1 MQYFSTCRFSLGN
14 KPIFGYD
21 RLSVISYRSTVIRIS
36 YHGNSIN
43 QAQIPNMK
51 LSGYTLFNN
60 TPIEIALH
68 DDRVQSIR
76 EVTAAESNIQ
86 ITPAPIDIQVN
97 GFAGFDLNVATVTP
111 ADVCA
116 VVRALW
122 RVGTGFL
129 CPTVVT
135 ASFEGISN
143 SLRAIVES
151 CKADALVAHS
161 VLGIHLEGPYISA
174 EEGPRGAHP
183 LEHVREPDWDEFQ
196 QWQDIAEGQISIVT
210 LAPEKKNAIPFIE
223 KLVAHGIVVALGH
236 TKASVADIRAAI
248 DAGAKLSTHLG
259 NGAHAFIRRHPN
271 YIWEQLG
278 ADELWASLIVDGH
291 HLPPAVAKSMMR
303 AKTLDRCILV
313 SDAVAL
319 AGMKPGI
326 YQFAGKSVELTKER
340 CVRLVGTEYLAGSAI
355 ALARGIENSVR
366 FAGISL
372 KEAISLATLQP
383 MLLLD
388 AKAQVESETNLIL
401 FEWDAAECEINLIA
415 TIVGSELVY
424 HAETSQ

>member
-1 MQYFSTCRFSLGN
+1 MQFSGR
-14 KPIFGYD
+14 
-21 RLSVISYRSTVIRIS
+21 
-36 YHGNSIN
+36 
-43 QAQIPNMK
+43 
-51 LSGYTLFNN
+51 TLFNN
-60 TPIEIALH
+60 TPVEISIA
-68 DDRVQSIR
+68 DGRVQSIR
-76 EVTAAESNIQ
+76 EVAVADRNIQ
-86 ITPAPIDIQVN
+86 IAPAPIDIQVN
-97 GFAGFDLNVATVTP
+97 GFAGFDLNTATVTS

-116 VVRALW
+116 MVRALW

-135 ASFEGISN
+135 GSFDGICN
-143 SLRAIVES
+143 SFRAIVEA
-151 CKADALVAHS
+151 CKTDALVAHS

-174 EEGPRGAHP
+174 EDGPRGAHP
-183 LEHVREPDWDEFQ
+183 LEHVRDPDWDEFQ
-196 QWQDIAEGQISIVT
+196 RWQDIAEGQISIVT

-223 KLVAHGIVVALGH
+223 KLVANGVVVALGH
-236 TKASVADIRAAI
+236 TNASADDIRAAI

-259 NGAHAFIRRHPN
+259 NGAHALIRRHPN

-291 HLPPAVAKSMMR
+291 HLPPSVAKSMMR

-319 AGMKPGI
+319 AGMEPGI
-326 YQFAGKSVELTKER
+326 YAFAGKSVELTVER

-355 ALARGIENSVR
+355 ELARGIENSVR

-372 KEAISLATLQP
+372 KEAVSLATLQP
-383 MLLLD
+383 MRLLD
-388 AKAQVESETNLIL
+388 AKAHVESETNLIL
-401 FEWDAAECEINLIA
+401 FEWDAAQFSINLIA

-424 HAETSQ
+424 HAETPQ

>member
-1 MQYFSTCRFSLGN
+1 MKFSGHS
-14 KPIFGYD
+14 
-21 RLSVISYRSTVIRIS
+21 
-36 YHGNSIN
+36 
-43 QAQIPNMK
+43 
-51 LSGYTLFNN
+51 LFNN
-60 TPIEIALH
+60 TPVEIVIA
-68 DDRVQSIR
+68 DDRVQSIQ
-76 EVTAAESNIQ
+76 EVNAADSTIQ
-86 ITPAPIDIQVN
+86 IAPAPIDIQVN

-116 VVRALW
+116 MVRALW

-135 ASFEGISN
+135 ASYDGIRN
-143 SLRAIVES
+143 SLRAIV
-151 CKADALVAHS
+151 KACEMDSLVAHS

-174 EEGPRGAHP
+174 EDGPRGAHP
-183 LEHVREPDWDEFQ
+183 LEHVREPDWDEFR

-210 LAPEKKNAIPFIE
+210 LAPEKKNAIRFIE
-223 KLVAHGIVVALGH
+223 KLVANGIVVALGH
-236 TKASVADIRAAI
+236 TNASADDIQAAI
-248 DAGAKLSTHLG
+248 DTGAKLSTHLG
-259 NGAHAFIRRHPN
+259 NGAHALIRRHPN

-291 HLPPAVAKSMMR
+291 HLPSSVAKSMMR

-326 YQFAGKSVELTKER
+326 YQFAGKSVELTTDR

-355 ALARGIENSVR
+355 ELARGIENSVQ

-372 KEAISLATLQP
+372 KEAVSLATLQP
-383 MLLLD
+383 MHLLN
-388 AKAQVESETNLIL
+388 AKAHVETKTNLII
-401 FEWDAAECEINLIA
+401 FKWDAAECEINLIA
-415 TIVGSELVY
+415 TIVGDELVY
-424 HAETSQ
+424 HAETPQ

>member
-1 MQYFSTCRFSLGN
+1 MKFSG
-14 KPIFGYD
+14 
-21 RLSVISYRSTVIRIS
+21 
-36 YHGNSIN
+36 H
-43 QAQIPNMK
+43 
-51 LSGYTLFNN
+51 TLFNN
-60 TPIEIALH
+60 TPVEITIA
-68 DDRVQSIR
+68 DNRVQSIR
-76 EVTAAESNIQ
+76 EVTAADTNIL
-86 ITPAPIDIQVN
+86 IAPAPIDIQVN

-111 ADVCA
+111 EDVRA
-116 VVRALW
+116 MVRALW

-135 ASFEGISN
+135 GSFGGICN
-143 SLRAIVES
+143 AFRAIVEA
-151 CKADALVAHS
+151 CKTDALVAHA

-174 EEGPRGAHP
+174 EDGPRGAHP
-183 LEHVREPDWDEFQ
+183 LEHVRDPDWDEFQ
-196 QWQDIAEGQISIVT
+196 QWQDITEGKIAIVT
-210 LAPEKKNAIPFIE
+210 LAPEKKGAIPFIE
-223 KLVAHGIVVALGH
+223 KLVANGIVVALGH
-236 TKASVADIRAAI
+236 TNASADDIQAAI

-259 NGAHAFIRRHPN
+259 NGAHARIQRHPN

-291 HLPPAVAKSMMR
+291 HLPPSVAKSMIR

-319 AGMKPGI
+319 AGMEPGT
-326 YQFAGKSVELTKER
+326 YQFAGKSVELTEER

-355 ALARGIENSVR
+355 ELARGIENSVR

-372 KEAISLATLQP
+372 KEAVSLATRQP
-383 MLLLD
+383 MHLLD

-401 FEWDAAECEINLIA
+401 FEWNAGKYKINLIA

-424 HAETSQ
+424 HTETPQ